1 MDFIVDTFLRRGN
14 NPGPA
19 GSDTEHLLALLK
31 AHGVVMGDAM
41 IYVRLVHLLDDKK
54 RRELMIIY
62 GEPLPASGPSA
73 ADLAV
78 GGKAR
83 DQWPPMADGLTARA
97 IQALRISG

>member
-1 MDFIVDTFLRRGN
+1 
-14 NPGPA
+14 
-19 GSDTEHLLALLK
+19 
-31 AHGVVMGDAM
+31 M